1 MKKTEIRKA
10 ARPRRAGLPA
20 MALVLALALAMA
32 LPLAACSGTGAGTG
46 AGAGTSAESGTS
58 AAAGAETA
66 SADAAESSDVAA
78 GETAAAQP
86 ESPAGAGGSGAGAES
101 GQPEPF
107 TMYWWGGVPFEMG
120 PQQTI
125 EAYREMNPHIEIEYV
140 KLGWDDASNTKLD
153 TALMSGAGIDVYMPT
168 RGYLE
173 KAEKGLA
180 AELTTLLADAGIDLM
195 QDIGPDMETYMY
207 DGRYFNIPTSRS
219 DVVFFINMDKL
230 ADAGLS
236 MPAPDWTTDD
246 LLATAKA
253 MSDGEGAA
261 RTYGVFYTYNWGDMW
276 AQPSNGFFPAY
287 ARFNADQTEILNDPR
302 MLESASLFARM
313 QDEDRSTP
321 SYAECAA
328 EKYDPAQM
336 LLTGKSAMVYSGAY
350 VLRDIKNREAYPH
363 TFKTGFALPPLS
375 AAYPGEEYHIASL
388 EDPIMISPKTDHPG
402 ESWDFVQW
410 FYRDGFAGFIEY
422 GRIPSYVGYTADQV
436 ADILVSGYEDL
447 LDIESFKATFSST
460 RPLNPSVQGVAASKA
475 NTVLNQ
481 QVELA
486 MLGEQ
491 SLEEALAN
499 GIAEGNRALAGE

>member
-1 MKKTEIRKA
+1 MELAMKKKA
-10 ARPRRAGLPA
+10 ETRNTARPRRAGLPA
-20 MALVLALALAMA
+20 LALVLALALFAA
-32 LPLAACSGTGAGTG
+32 LPLAACSGTGAST
-46 AGAGTSAESGTS
+46 GAGTSASTG
-58 AAAGAETA
+58 ADAGAGA
-66 SADAAESSDVAA
+66 SE
-78 GETAAAQP
+78 
-86 ESPAGAGGSGAGAES
+86 PAGAADAQADSQTESQTESQASQAGGGAGAES
-101 GQPEPF
+101 GEPEPF

-125 EAYREMNPHIEIEYV
+125 EAYRELNPHIEIEYV

-230 ADAGLS
+230 AEAGLA

-246 LLATAKA
+246 LLAAAKA
-253 MSDGEGAA
+253 MSSGEGAA
-261 RTYGVFYTYNWGDMW
+261 RTYGVFYTHNWGDMW
-276 AQPSNGFFPAY
+276 AQPSNGFFPAS
-287 ARFNADQTEILNDPR
+287 ARFNADQTEMLNDPR
-302 MLESASLFARM
+302 LLESASLFARM

-336 LLTGKSAMVYSGAY
+336 LLTGKAAMVYSGAY

-375 AAYPGEEYHIASL
+375 AAHPGEEYHIASL
-388 EDPIMISPKTDHPG
+388 EDPIMISPKTDHLE

-422 GRIPSYVGYTADQV
+422 GRIPSYVGYTAEQV

-447 LDIESFKATFSST
+447 LDIESFKATFSSA
-460 RPLNPSVQGVAASKA
+460 RALNPSVQGVAASKA

-481 QVELA
+481 QIELA

-491 SLEEALAN
+491 SLEEAIAN